1 MRERERDERARER
14 ERELRER
21 EREISPKPAADQ
33 RARAAHE
40 KLIKK
45 KRASDGGELARWATS
60 LLTNKPVAAGQHVA
74 FAPMGGGSGGSTATP
89 AGRMLRI
96 RGQLS
101 AKP

>member
-1 MRERERDERARER
+1 MVVDRVGGWCLCPATDERERDRENQIER
-14 ERELRER
+14 ERVCE
-21 EREISPKPAADQ
+21 S
-33 RARAAHE
+33 
-40 KLIKK
+40 
-45 KRASDGGELARWATS
+45 ELARWATS

>member
-1 MRERERDERARER
+1 MQTHSGITSARER

-45 KRASDGGELARWATS
+45 RGDSGRK
-60 LLTNKPVAAGQHVA
+60 KPTIFYGIHH
-74 FAPMGGGSGGSTATP
+74 MGGG
-89 AGRMLRI
+89 
-96 RGQLS
+96 RG
-101 AKP
+101 A